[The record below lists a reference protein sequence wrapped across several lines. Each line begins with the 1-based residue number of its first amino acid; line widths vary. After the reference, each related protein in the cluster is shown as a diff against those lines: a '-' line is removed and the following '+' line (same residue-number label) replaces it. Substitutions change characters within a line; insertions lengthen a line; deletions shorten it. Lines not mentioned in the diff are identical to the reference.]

1 MVAGMM
7 LTAVLCGVVA
17 ATVAVLAGHAPVSVA
32 LAYCLA
38 GMTGVALFALAAPG
52 RAAAVAARGP

>member
-7 LTAVLCGVVA
+7 LSAVLCGVLA
-17 ATVAVLAGHAPVSVA
+17 AMVAVLAGHAPVSVA

-38 GMTGVALFALAAPG
+38 GMTGVALFALAAPA
-52 RAAAVAARGP
+52 REPAVAARRP